1 MKVKFLA
8 LAAVLL
14 TSAVQAA
21 NPPMLKVGAKAPD
34 FSLPGVD
41 GKTYSLKDFADA
53 KILVI
58 IFTCNHCPT
67 AQAYEQRIIKLNE
80 DYKDKGVALAAISP
94 NDPLAVRLDE
104 LGYTDLSDSFEEMKI
119 RAKQRGYKFPYLY
132 DGQTQSTAKA
142 YGVVATPHVYIFD
155 QERILRYVGRI
166 DDSDVKTVTSHDA
179 ANALDA
185 MLAGKPVPVPET
197 KVFGCST
204 KWADKSDTAKKSLAK
219 WDAEPVKISS
229 IDAEAVKAL
238 AKNDSQK
245 LLLINVWA
253 TWCGPCVNELPE
265 LVTMNRMYRQRPF
278 QMITISMDDA
288 NKKDQALEMLTK
300 LHVSATNYIFNS
312 DKRDALVEA
321 LDKEWPGPVPHT
333 ILIAPGGKV
342 IYRQTG
348 EFDVMELKKAIVG
361 YIGRTY

>member
-1 MKVKFLA
+1 MNRFLLATVASLA
-8 LAAVLL
+8 LLSRLSAADPPTLPL
-14 TSAVQAA
+14 GSA
-21 NPPMLKVGAKAPD
+21 APAFD
-34 FSLPGVD
+34 LPGVD
-41 GKTYSLKDFADA
+41 GRNWSLKHFAQA
-53 KILVI
+53 KILVV
-58 IFTCNHCPT
+58 IFTCDHCPT
-67 AQAYEQRIIKLNE
+67 AQYYEERIKQLAA
-80 DYKDKGVALAAISP
+80 DYKDKGVAVVAISP
-94 NDPLAVRLDE
+94 NDPKSVRLDE

-119 RAKQRGYKFPYLY
+119 RAKERGYKFPYRY

-155 QERILRYVGRI
+155 QDRILRYVGRI
-166 DDSDVKTVTSHDA
+166 DDSDVKTVRSHDA
-179 ANALDA
+179 ADALDA
-185 MLAGKPVPVPET
+185 LLGGKPVPVPET

-265 LVTMNRMYRQRPF
+265 LVTMNRMYRRRPF

-300 LHVSATNYIFNS
+300 LHVSATNYI
-312 DKRDALVEA
+312 
-321 LDKEWPGPVPHT
+321 
-333 ILIAPGGKV
+333 
-342 IYRQTG
+342 
-348 EFDVMELKKAIVG
+348 
-361 YIGRTY
+361 